1 MQVNTYERK
10 DLGKPDE
17 VRSFDKGRVELV
29 NINGGV
35 VGRLVLE
42 PGWRWSQHVKP
53 IAGTEWCE
61 APHFQYHAAGR
72 LKVITSEGEEF
83 EVGPGEVTS
92 LPANHDAYV
101 IGDDPVV
108 IVDFFGAMHYAEQA

>member
-1 MQVNTYERK
+1 MDTYERK
-10 DLGKPDE
+10 DLGRPDE
-17 VRSFDKGRVELV
+17 VRSFEKGRVELV

-53 IAGTEWCE
+53 LAGTEWCE

-72 LKVITSEGEEF
+72 LKVVTSEGQEF

-101 IGDDPVV
+101 VGDDPVI
-108 IVDFFGAMHYAEQA
+108 IVDFFGALHYAERA

>member
-1 MQVNTYERK
+1 MNTYERK
-10 DLGKPDE
+10 DLGRPDE
-17 VRSFDKGRVELV
+17 VRSFEKGRVELV

-35 VGRLVLE
+35 VGRLVLD

-53 IAGTEWCE
+53 LAGTDWCE

-72 LKVITSEGEEF
+72 LKVITSQGQEF

-92 LPANHDAYV
+92 LPAHHDAYV
-101 IGDDPVV
+101 IEHAPPAACDAVTLTC
-108 IVDFFGAMHYAEQA
+108 ANR

>member
-1 MQVNTYERK
+1 MNTYERK
-10 DLGKPDE
+10 DLGRPDE
-17 VRSFDKGRVELV
+17 VRSFEKGRVELV

-35 VGRLVLE
+35 VGRLVLD

-53 IAGTEWCE
+53 LAGTDWCE

-72 LKVITSEGEEF
+72 LKVITSQGQEF

-92 LPANHDAYV
+92 LPAQHDAYV
-101 IGDDPVV
+101 IGDDPV
-108 IVDFFGAMHYAEQA
+108 ILIDFFGAMHYAEGK